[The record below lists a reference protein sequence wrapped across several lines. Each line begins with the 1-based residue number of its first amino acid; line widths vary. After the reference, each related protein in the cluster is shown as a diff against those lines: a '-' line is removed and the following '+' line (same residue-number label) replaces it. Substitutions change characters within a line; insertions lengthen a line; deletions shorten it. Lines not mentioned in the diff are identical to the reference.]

1 MTYGLYETTA
11 CIALVV
17 LLWRLPVTVDAI
29 TRFLTRN
36 K

>member
-11 CIALVV
+11 CVALVV
-17 LLWRLPVTVDAI
+17 LLWQLPSLLNAI
-29 TRFLTRN
+29 TRFLNRN